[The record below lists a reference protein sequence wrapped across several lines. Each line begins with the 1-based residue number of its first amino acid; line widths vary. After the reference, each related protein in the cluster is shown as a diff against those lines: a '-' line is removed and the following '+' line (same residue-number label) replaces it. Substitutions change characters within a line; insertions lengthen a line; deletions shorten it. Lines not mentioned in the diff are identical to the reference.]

1 MGRELEEQNSRF
13 RLGKRPALKTLF
25 QWSSNFHWVQRSKL
39 WDEEKKEL
47 MTLEFQRSEKQR
59 AIKVSRLYEKIGT
72 YLLFQV
78 NRSRPITVDVAHT
91 INEEDQKPPTPEEQ
105 ALGKEIDQAIKNF
118 YDRQRNTT
126 KK

>member
-1 MGRELEEQNSRF
+1 
-13 RLGKRPALKTLF
+13 
-25 QWSSNFHWVQRSKL
+25 L

-78 NRSRPITVDVAHT
+78 NRSRPITVDDFKKAWEMFRTESGLSTGKTEVAHT

-105 ALGKEIDQAIKNF
+105 ALGKEIDEAIKNF